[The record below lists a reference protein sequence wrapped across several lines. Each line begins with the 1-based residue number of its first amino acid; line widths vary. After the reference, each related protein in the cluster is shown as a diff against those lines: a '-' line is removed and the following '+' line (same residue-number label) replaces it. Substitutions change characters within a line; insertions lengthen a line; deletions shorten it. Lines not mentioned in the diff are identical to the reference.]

1 MKKVYFL
8 PVLFFL
14 LFLFS
19 TGKAFAITPTP
30 SHTAKAKVMKQ
41 GVLGA
46 KAYNNYYK
54 ETGDKK
60 FTHSVRRLPQNFNDF
75 TISSLKSGVG
85 YSYVIS
91 ALNENGK
98 EFWFSSPKTLPV
110 K

>member
-1 MKKVYFL
+1 MKKVYFAL
-8 PVLFFL
+8 LFSL

-19 TGKAFAITPTP
+19 GNAAFAA
-30 SHTAKAKVMKQ
+30 TAVHNSKAKVMKQ

-46 KAYNNYYK
+46 KAYNVYYK
-54 ETGDKK
+54 EAGEKK

-75 TISSLKSGVG
+75 TINSLKNGVN

-91 ALNENGK
+91 ALNENGR
-98 EFWFSSPKTLPV
+98 EFWFSSPKSLAA

>member
-1 MKKVYFL
+1 MKKVYFAS
-8 PVLFFL
+8 LFFL

-19 TGKAFAITPTP
+19 STAAFAA
-30 SHTAKAKVMKQ
+30 TAVHNSKAKVMKQ

-46 KAYNNYYK
+46 KAYNVYYK
-54 ETGDKK
+54 EAGDKK
-60 FTHSVRRLPQNFNDF
+60 FTHSVRRLPHNFNDF
-75 TISSLKSGVG
+75 TINSLKKGVN

-98 EFWFSSPKTLPV
+98 EFWFSSPKSLAV